1 MQWDRDVVILG
12 PGDSQIIAGT
22 GVQGSSMN
30 KFNVPMFRAV
40 RSNLKRHRRIKYIKT
55 SVKGIHKRKAARY
68 LNSDRSLDKLQVA
81 FLIVRT
87 SLH

>member
-12 PGDSQIIAGT
+12 PGDGQIIAGT

-30 KFNVPMFRAV
+30 KFNVPSMFRAV

-68 LNSDRSLDKLQVA
+68 LNSDRSLDKLA
-81 FLIVRT
+81 FLIART